1 MRVWRYQGVHRLTWV
16 LLVLLV
22 LALAV
27 FGMAAGFGRLRSR
40 AIPEP
45 AGSGTQGRVAPA
57 ALATASGWLGGLE
70 AAQASPDSTK
80 PHASASFVSLA
91 ARSAWA

>member
-40 AIPEP
+40 ASPEP
-45 AGSGTQGRVAPA
+45 AGPGAQGRVPPA
-57 ALATASGWLGGLE
+57 ALATANGWLGDLE
-70 AAQASPDSTK
+70 TAQALPD
-80 PHASASFVSLA
+80 
-91 ARSAWA
+91 